1 MNIHYNTGLPIREPY
16 VFIIKTYKLY
26 AELIVHLCNVLYYCN
41 EVNKVD
47 KEKIGTLIRSLRKEK
62 GLTQK
67 ELAEILSVSDKTVSK
82 WERGK
87 GIPDISIMLSLSNIF
102 GIEIEKMLE
111 GEIRYDEFITDN
123 MEKTKYYIC
132 PQCGNIITSV
142 KEVSLSCCG
151 RRLENHIPKPAGD
164 KGRLVFL
171 KSDTGYG
178 IMNHYPMTKDDYI
191 SFISIITE
199 DRGLLIKTYPE
210 WDKMYHISCFEKGIV
225 VWYSKKDGLLY
236 QII

>member
-1 MNIHYNTGLPIREPY
+1 MY
-16 VFIIKTYKLY
+16 FILKIYKLY

-47 KEKIGTLIRSLRKEK
+47 KEKIGALIRSLRKEK
-62 GLTQK
+62 SLTQK
-67 ELAEILSVSDKTVSK
+67 ELAEKLNISDKTVSK

-87 GIPDISIMLSLSNIF
+87 GIPDISTLPVLSDVF

-111 GEIRYDEFITDN
+111 GEIRYEEFITEN

-142 KEVSLSCCG
+142 KEISLSCCG
-151 RRLENHIPKPAGD
+151 RRLKSLTLNAAGER
-164 KGRLVFL
+164 GRLGFL
-171 KSDTGYG
+171 KKDTGYD
-178 IMNHYPMTKDDYI
+178 ILNHYPMTKDDYI

-210 WDKMYHISCFEKGIV
+210 WETQYHVGCFEKGIV

>member
-1 MNIHYNTGLPIREPY
+1 MY
-16 VFIIKTYKLY
+16 FILKIYKLY

-47 KEKIGTLIRSLRKEK
+47 KEKIGALIRSLRKEK

-111 GEIRYDEFITDN
+111 GEIRNSDFIVGN
-123 MEKTKYYIC
+123 MENAIYYVC
-132 PQCGNIITSV
+132 PQCGNIITCINEISV
-142 KEVSLSCCG
+142 SCCG
-151 RRLENHIPKPAGD
+151 RRVE
-164 KGRLVFL
+164 RLV
-171 KSDTGYG
+171 
-178 IMNHYPMTKDDYI
+178 P
-191 SFISIITE
+191 
-199 DRGLLIKTYPE
+199 
-210 WDKMYHISCFEKGIV
+210 
-225 VWYSKKDGLLY
+225 
-236 QII
+236 